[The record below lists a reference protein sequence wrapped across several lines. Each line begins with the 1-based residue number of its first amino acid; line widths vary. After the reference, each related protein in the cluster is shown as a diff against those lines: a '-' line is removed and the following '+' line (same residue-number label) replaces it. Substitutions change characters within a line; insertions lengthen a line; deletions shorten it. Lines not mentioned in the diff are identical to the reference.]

1 MRGSCLRAAP
11 ARVFSGLRGLLWYSH
26 STLRFGGA
34 VVFHE
39 YHSDATK
46 TPHLWS
52 ANRILAALDFSL
64 CKTVNL
70 SSYQMHSKISDVF
83 SFNAKEI

>member
-1 MRGSCLRAAP
+1 MSITQMQLKPLISSLECELG
-11 ARVFSGLRGLLWYSH
+11 
-26 STLRFGGA
+26 
-34 VVFHE
+34 
-39 YHSDATK
+39 
-46 TPHLWS
+46 
-52 ANRILAALDFSL
+52 ALDFSL